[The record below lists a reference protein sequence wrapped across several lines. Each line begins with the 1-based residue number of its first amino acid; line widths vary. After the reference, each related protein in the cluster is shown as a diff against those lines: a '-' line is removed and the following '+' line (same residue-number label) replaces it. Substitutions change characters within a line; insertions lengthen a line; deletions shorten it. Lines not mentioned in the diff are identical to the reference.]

1 MNPFL
6 LLIALVIAYLMVK
19 RWTDEQ
25 TPAKPVRAADAKADR
40 APDGQQVGSTWHTRA
55 MPWLIFFGCAAIFGL
70 DVSVVVV
77 VTVYAVKLGVRVAR
91 ERAAQR
97 DRLLADAMKQHNQ
110 VMSGDV
116 AGIYGNYPLR
126 HLLEDPQPQP
136 LRLDIPRPL
145 RPPPRPDQ
153 RTLNPGEPG
162 NSHRTKTDV
171 LTADFVAEEFRYLTA
186 AGDER
191 RAAFPSK
198 DIAPGLKDTTVP
210 GLNDLASLLASARG
224 WGKAGGQDEWWRI
237 TFDEHMIETDSADI
251 PNTITFELT
260 GHNPRI
266 DFDAYLALRGD
277 DPSLCIY
284 VRAGKGQDE
293 ESLSYVSNSMVGLRM
308 MWESVTSCIREGQEH
323 GFIADTNSWLM
334 RIVYRKSG
342 EHEFDFRTPCRFQ
355 KPKAWEPNWE

>member
-1 MNPFL
+1 
-6 LLIALVIAYLMVK
+6 
-19 RWTDEQ
+19 
-25 TPAKPVRAADAKADR
+25 
-40 APDGQQVGSTWHTRA
+40 
-55 MPWLIFFGCAAIFGL
+55 
-70 DVSVVVV
+70 
-77 VTVYAVKLGVRVAR
+77 
-91 ERAAQR
+91 
-97 DRLLADAMKQHNQ
+97 
-110 VMSGDV
+110 
-116 AGIYGNYPLR
+116 
-126 HLLEDPQPQP
+126 
-136 LRLDIPRPL
+136 
-145 RPPPRPDQ
+145 
-153 RTLNPGEPG
+153 
-162 NSHRTKTDV
+162 
-171 LTADFVAEEFRYLTA
+171 
-186 AGDER
+186 
-191 RAAFPSK
+191 
-198 DIAPGLKDTTVP
+198 
-210 GLNDLASLLASARG
+210 
-224 WGKAGGQDEWWRI
+224 
-237 TFDEHMIETDSADI
+237 MIETDSADI